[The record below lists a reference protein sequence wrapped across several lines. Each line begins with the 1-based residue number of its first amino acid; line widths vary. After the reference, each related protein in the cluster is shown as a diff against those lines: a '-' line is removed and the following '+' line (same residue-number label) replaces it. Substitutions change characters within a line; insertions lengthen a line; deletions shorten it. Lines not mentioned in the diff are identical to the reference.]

1 MMGLLAQASIAING
15 SKFKAVNNRDK
26 NFTRAKMD
34 RRMAQIEERS
44 LAISSRSTPPT
55 GRAVRSTQD
64 QDEAPQCSAGWTSIR
79 RGCVSAARLLSIRS
93 AR

>member
-26 NFTRAKMD
+26 NFTH
-34 RRMAQIEERS
+34 MAQIEERS
-44 LAISSRSTPPT
+44 LATSSRSTPPT

-64 QDEAPQCSAGWTSIR
+64 QDEAPEREDCEAEGAD
-79 RGCVSAARLLSIRS
+79 AAS
-93 AR
+93 